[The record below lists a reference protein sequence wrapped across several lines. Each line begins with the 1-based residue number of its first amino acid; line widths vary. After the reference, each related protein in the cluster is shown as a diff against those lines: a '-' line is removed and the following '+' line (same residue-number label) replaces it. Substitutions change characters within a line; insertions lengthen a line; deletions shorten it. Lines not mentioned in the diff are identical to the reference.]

1 MFKSIGLVTL
11 HNVDHL
17 DEIVTETTVA
27 VGLRARA
34 VFLASDI
41 FTACTCSTNIVPATN
56 SLTSHFMICP
66 PYMYKQWIDYEV

>member
-27 VGLRARA
+27 VGLRASA
-34 VFLASDI
+34 VLRASDI
-41 FTACTCSTNIVPATN
+41 LTA
-56 SLTSHFMICP
+56 
-66 PYMYKQWIDYEV
+66 